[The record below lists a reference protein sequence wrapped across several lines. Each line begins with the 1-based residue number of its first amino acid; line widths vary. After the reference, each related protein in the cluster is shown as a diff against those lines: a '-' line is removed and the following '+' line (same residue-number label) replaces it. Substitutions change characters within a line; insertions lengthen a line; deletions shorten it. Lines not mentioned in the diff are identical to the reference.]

1 MQTLLSQLSSLFKL
15 LLSLSLSLLLL
26 LLFLLFL
33 LLLGKL
39 GICSESRRFSKNFRP
54 LMKNLLLGYFHT
66 PENKRPE
73 VVRVL
78 GNLIGF
84 SQDEIS
90 QVGSG
95 APPVARTWVSTLNP
109 FGGAPKSNLAAV
121 KRQDSSVA
129 SSLSKVGLS
138 ASRLILT

>member
-1 MQTLLSQLSSLFKL
+1 
-15 LLSLSLSLLLL
+15 
-26 LLFLLFL
+26 
-33 LLLGKL
+33 
-39 GICSESRRFSKNFRP
+39 
-54 LMKNLLLGYFHT
+54 MKNLLLGYFHT

-84 SQDEIS
+84 SQDEIN

-95 APPVARTWVSTLNP
+95 APPVTRTWVSTLNP
-109 FGGAPKSNLAAV
+109 FGGAPKSNLTAV

-129 SSLSKVGLS
+129 SSLSKVIS
-138 ASRLILT
+138 FTMCCCIIFSSSMPCTCRLMVCLYFLHIMAYENGANKGQPRDETYKEC